1 MNKLRRRRRPTGL
14 LSGLLSGVGGLL
26 LGVGGLVKGLL
37 VGVGRLLR
45 RVV

>member
-1 MNKLRRRRRPTGL
+1 MKSLHRRRSPGL
-14 LSGLLSGVGGLL
+14 LGGLLSGVGGLL

-45 RVV
+45 RLV